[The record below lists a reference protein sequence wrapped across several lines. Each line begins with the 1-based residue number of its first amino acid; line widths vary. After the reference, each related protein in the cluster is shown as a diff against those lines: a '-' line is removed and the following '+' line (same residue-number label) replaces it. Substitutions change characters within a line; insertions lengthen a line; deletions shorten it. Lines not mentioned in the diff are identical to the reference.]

1 MFSER
6 WPRKFCSETFLQQLQ
21 KLNTN
26 AKIHVGYYKSKK
38 KGFITQGTEEINE
51 SCGRQV
57 LKNVEKVKLPR
68 QNIFSVN
75 IQKEFPSIIP
85 RVEGGLN
92 VRVIIIIWAKFL

>member
-1 MFSER
+1 M
-6 WPRKFCSETFLQQLQ
+6 
-21 KLNTN
+21 
-26 AKIHVGYYKSKK
+26 K
-38 KGFITQGTEEINE
+38 KGFIAQGAEEINE

-57 LKNVEKVKLPR
+57 FKILKNVEKVKLPR

-92 VRVIIIIWAKFL
+92 VRVIVIIWAEFLYLRHPPPP